1 MKNFLPKVPLS
12 RLLFLAFVA
21 SATFFTLSCQKETP
35 ADVPQTTK
43 PEVELKTDSV
53 YFEIAGKSYSAEPNI
68 RGMNGIRNGGYRM
81 KYLDAPKEGMT
92 IYHGYGSPGQGWYA
106 ATDSIYFS
114 CFNTYRT
121 KSYEEFDIA
130 FSQGFHKNDM
140 SKYGTFY
147 YPVDTRNMLKK
158 GKTSFAT
165 DYESS
170 EYTNGVSVSFDTYG
184 RTGTQEFAYQE
195 SLANYPQDD
204 SVFEIINTEQ
214 IDKEHYFV
222 EARFELNLYDKNL
235 TKNRVTNGY
244 IRFTLTNQTSFGY
257 FYK

>member
-1 MKNFLPKVPLS
+1 MQILITRQRLS

-21 SATFFTLSCQKETP
+21 SAMLFTLSCKKEITV
-35 ADVPQTTK
+35 DVPPTTEPESEIK
-43 PEVELKTDSV
+43 PDSV
-53 YFEIAGKSYSAEPNI
+53 YFEIEGKSYSAAPDI

-92 IYHGYGSPGQGWYA
+92 IYHGSGSPGQGWYA

-114 CFNTYRT
+114 CYNTYRT
-121 KSYEEFDIA
+121 KSYEGFDIA

-140 SKYGTFY
+140 SKYGSFY
-147 YPVDTRNMLKK
+147 FPADTRNMLKK
-158 GKTSFAT
+158 GKQSFAT
-165 DYESS
+165 DYESL
-170 EYTNGVSVSFDTYG
+170 EYTNGVSISFATYG
-184 RTGTQEFAYQE
+184 RTGEPEFAYQE

-222 EARFELNLYDKNL
+222 EARFELNLYDKNR
-235 TKNRVTNGY
+235 TKHRVTNGY
-244 IRFTLTNQTSFGY
+244 IRFTLGSQTIFGY